1 MSDDNEQS
9 ASDVSD
15 ALNRQA
21 ELKRLRR
28 NRNFDS
34 YSDKLAADHM
44 DSMERHVEST
54 TRGGNRASNPAAWMA
69 MIGFFLGTFAGAKAG
84 IAGMMAGAIIGGLIG
99 FLIVWIPVRL
109 LRLIFG
115 ARKATGRGPRSS

>member
-1 MSDDNEQS
+1 MSDDDEQS

-15 ALNRQA
+15 DLNRQA

-34 YSDKLAADHM
+34 YSDKLAADQT
-44 DSMERHVEST
+44 DSIERHVEST
-54 TRGGNRASNPAAWMA
+54 TRTGKRASNPAAVMA
-69 MIGFFLGTFAGAKAG
+69 MVGFFLGTFAGLKAG
-84 IAGMMAGAIIGGLIG
+84 IAGAIAGAIIGALIG

-115 ARKATGRGPRSS
+115 ARKATGQGPRSG